1 MSAAHGK
8 PTHRRPDLERMLK
21 AQFKRERKNEKRRL
35 DSNVKRISDA

>member
-8 PTHRRPDLERMLK
+8 PGHKRPDLERMLK

-35 DSNVKRISDA
+35 DFNVKRVDDL